1 MDKVIF
7 DTNAYRYLVTNKD
20 FHEIEKV
27 INKLKNREQKDNIE
41 TLISPIVAKELLAH
55 VANKKDPSFQKCL
68 NAIKAMYIHSGNDEN
83 YKMLASPEL
92 LISKAF
98 FNKTIN
104 AKIETNKAIGQILYH
119 LAKKPSDYVF
129 AKFQHNLNSNY
140 DHVVSSENEF
150 AISMKQFI
158 TTLDPNANGWRIFE
172 NNDKGR
178 KNALMQIRSKKTSI
192 EIALGYLFIVHQLLV
207 LTGEIAPVS
216 SNELI
221 DRAKYFI
228 NVFPEPIALYKL
240 VMENLVNSEFNLFE
254 NSRANFVWDIHLM
267 FNVGKHS
274 IQNSNLIFVTAD
286 KAMIKTAIG
295 ANAKYTIL
303 TFDEYMKYLGLK

>member
-20 FHEIEKV
+20 LSEIEKV
-27 INKLKNREQKDNIE
+27 IDKVNYREQKNNIE

-55 VANKKDPSFQKCL
+55 VANKKDPSFEKCL
-68 NAIKAMYIHSGNDEN
+68 KAIKAMYLHSGNDEN
-83 YKMLASPEL
+83 YKMIASSEL
-92 LISKAF
+92 LISQAF
-98 FNKTIN
+98 FQKTIK
-104 AKIETNKAIGQILYH
+104 AKIETNKAIGQMLYH
-119 LAKKPSDYVF
+119 LAKNPSDHVF
-129 AKFQHNLNSNY
+129 RKFQFNLNSNY

-158 TTLDPNANGWRIFE
+158 TAIDPNANGWKIFE

-178 KNALMQIRSKKTSI
+178 KNALLQIRSERTSI

-207 LTGEIAPVS
+207 YTGEIVPVS
-216 SNELI
+216 SDELL
-221 DRAKYFI
+221 DKAKKFVK
-228 NVFPEPIALYKL
+228 VFPEPIALYKL

-274 IQNSNLIFVTAD
+274 IQNSNVIFVTSD

-295 ANAKYTIL
+295 QNAKYTIL
-303 TFDEYMKYLGLK
+303 TFDEYMEYLGLK